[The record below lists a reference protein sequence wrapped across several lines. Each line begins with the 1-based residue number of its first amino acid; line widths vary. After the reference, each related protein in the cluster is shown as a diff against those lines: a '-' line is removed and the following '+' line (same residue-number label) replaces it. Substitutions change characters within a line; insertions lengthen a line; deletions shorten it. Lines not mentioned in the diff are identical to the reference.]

1 MSFHYPQR
9 RPPLPD
15 FTRTHIAL
23 FDELERQ
30 GVYCVD
36 VGKLTRAVTEAQ
48 AIIER
53 PAQSTARPYQR
64 CEACE

>member
-1 MSFHYPQR
+1 M
-9 RPPLPD
+9 PD

-30 GVYCVD
+30 GIYCVD
-36 VGKLTRAVTEAQ
+36 VGRLTRAVMEAQ
-48 AIIER
+48 EIIER
-53 PAQSTARPYQR
+53 PAAIAAQPYQR

>member
-1 MSFHYPQR
+1 M
-9 RPPLPD
+9 PD
-15 FTRTHIAL
+15 FSRTHAAL

-30 GVYCVD
+30 GIYCAD
-36 VGKLTRAVTEAQ
+36 VAKLTKAVLDAQ

-53 PAQSTARPYQR
+53 PAQPPARTYQR

>member
-1 MSFHYPQR
+1 MSEII
-9 RPPLPD
+9 
-15 FTRTHIAL
+15 RTHAAL

-36 VGKLTRAVTEAQ
+36 IGRLTQAVIRAR
-48 AIIER
+48 AIIESQNMR
-53 PAQSTARPYQR
+53 AAPYQR